1 MKYTFMIKLHNK
13 TYTCPVDVSLSFV
26 RGKWKVLILF
36 HLHYFQKRSYS
47 EIRVN
52 LPGVSEKVL
61 AQQLK
66 ELERDGMIHKNTR
79 SAKPLRVE
87 YALTDLG
94 RSLSPMLEFLSQW
107 GIGYLKT
114 NGIDYLQDQH
124 LYK

>member
-1 MKYTFMIKLHNK
+1 MIKLHNK

-36 HLHYFQKRSYS
+36 HLYYFQKRGYS
-47 EIRVN
+47 EMRDN

-66 ELERDGMIHKNTR
+66 ELERDGMIRKQTI
-79 SAKPLRVE
+79 SLKPLRVE
-87 YALTDLG
+87 YELTDLG
-94 RSLSPMLEFLSQW
+94 RSLSPMLTFLSQW
-107 GIGYLKT
+107 GIDFLKT
-114 NGIDYLQDQH
+114 NGVDYVQDQH

>member
-1 MKYTFMIKLHNK
+1 MIKLQNK
-13 TYTCPVDVSLSFV
+13 TYTCPVDVSLSFI

-36 HLHYFQKRSYS
+36 HLYYFSKRSYS
-47 EIRVN
+47 EIRDN

-66 ELERDGMIHKNTR
+66 ELERDGMISKRTT
-79 SAKPLRVE
+79 STKPLRVVYE
-87 YALTDLG
+87 LTDTG
-94 RSLSPMLEFLSQW
+94 RSLSPMLEFLSGW
-107 GIGYLKT
+107 GIDYLKK